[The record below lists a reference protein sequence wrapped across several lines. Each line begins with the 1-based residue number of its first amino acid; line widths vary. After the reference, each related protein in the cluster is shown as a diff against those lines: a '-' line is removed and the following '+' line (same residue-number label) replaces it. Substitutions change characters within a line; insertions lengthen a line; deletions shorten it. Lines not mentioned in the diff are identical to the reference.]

1 MTAAVIRHT
10 DACRVCGNTELV
22 RVLDLGEQTL
32 TGVFPRSREEQITR
46 GPLALVKCHGA
57 DSCGLLQLEHTYDA
71 AEMYGAGY
79 GYRSGLNAS
88 MSAHLNARA
97 QQILSQEGL
106 RAGDMVVDIGSNDGT
121 SLNAFPGDAGLHLL
135 GIDPSGGKFRQYYR
149 PDVSL
154 LPDFFSAALLSEH
167 AGGRSARVISS
178 YSMFYDLEQPLE
190 FAREVASS
198 LVDGG
203 LWVFE
208 QSYMPTMLSQN
219 AYDTVCHEHLE
230 YYGLKQIVWIAE
242 RAGFSIERVEFND
255 INGGSFCVFAR
266 KTGRAPQH
274 SGVVDTIIGIEESR
288 ALHTLAPY
296 RAFSD
301 RVDLCRHELRSFLER
316 SAEAGRKIC
325 GLGAST
331 KGNVVLQHAGI
342 GPELLPV
349 IGEVNA
355 DKFGCFTPGS
365 LIPIVPE
372 EAVLGM
378 APDALLLLPWHFEA
392 FFRNSG
398 KFAGTSLVAPL
409 PWLRML

>member
-32 TGVFPRSREEQITR
+32 TGVFPRSLEEQITR

-79 GYRSGLNAS
+79 GYRSGLNAT
-88 MSAHLNARA
+88 MSRHLNARA

-230 YYGLKQIVWIAE
+230 YYGLRQIVWIAE

-266 KTGRAPQH
+266 KTVGAARH
-274 SGVVDTIIGIEESR
+274 SGVVDTILGIEESR
-288 ALHTLAPY
+288 ELHTLAPY

-301 RVDLCRHELRSFLER
+301 RVDLCRDELRGFLER
-316 SAEAGRKIC
+316 SAVAGRKVC

-349 IGEVNA
+349 IGEVNP

-372 EAVLGM
+372 EEVLGM
-378 APDALLLLPWHFEA
+378 GTDALLLLPWHFEA

-398 KFAGTSLVAPL
+398 KFARTSLVAPL